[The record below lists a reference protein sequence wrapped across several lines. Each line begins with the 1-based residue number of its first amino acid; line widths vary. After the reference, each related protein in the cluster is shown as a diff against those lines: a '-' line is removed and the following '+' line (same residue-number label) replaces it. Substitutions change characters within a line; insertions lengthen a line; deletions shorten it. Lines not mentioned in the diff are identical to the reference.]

1 MTKDLSVP
9 LHRFLAA
16 ARQLE
21 QDARFA
27 ADELAALCDVRVT
40 APVEARGALDAEAL
54 APHVIKGPGRPVVVP
69 ESDPRPVLTSEGMV
83 ASEVVAFTDL
93 TATT

>member
-1 MTKDLSVP
+1 MTKDILSVP

-40 APVEARGALDAEAL
+40 APVEARGALDAEAVRL
-54 APHVIKGPGRPVVVP
+54 WDEVCACRIGVEAMWAFVDDAKRGAPALPPN
-69 ESDPRPVLTSEGMV
+69 
-83 ASEVVAFTDL
+83 
-93 TATT
+93 